1 MARPDS
7 LELFTQALFDV
18 EKKKA
23 LSDSDIQLL
32 ERVRDVYTFW
42 LEKPTLTDTNIRDY
56 LMVNFAVSK
65 SQAYNDIAMI
75 KAVLGSVPTA
85 TKEFYRYKANHILDQ
100 AHAAAMS
107 GNDNKAKALTKI
119 AEAIAYNN
127 RTNEDDGE
135 KLPFN
140 EIVPKDLSFTLDPS
154 AAGIKP
160 VPGLR
165 EKSKKLFDKYKDEIE
180 LDTTAYVEFE
190 EDIL

>member
-1 MARPDS
+1 MARSDS
-7 LELFTQALFDV
+7 LELITQALFDA
-18 EKKKA
+18 EKKQS
-23 LSDSDIQLL
+23 LSVADLELL
-32 ERVRDVYTFW
+32 ERVRDAYTFW

-56 LMVNFAVSK
+56 LMANHAISK
-65 SQAYNDIAMI
+65 SQAYNDISII
-75 KAVLGSVPTA
+75 KAVLGHVPTA

-100 AHAAAMS
+100 AHAAAMA

-135 KLPFN
+135 KLPFH

-160 VPGLR
+160 VEGLR
-165 EKSKKLFDKYKDEIE
+165 EKSKRLFEKYKEEIE
-180 LDTTAYVEFE
+180 LDTTNYVEYE